1 MPVPLTVLDS
11 KFRDIT
17 GPVLD
22 YVAAIRGAKPRDL
35 VVVYLP
41 EYVVGHWWEHLLHNQ
56 SALRLKARLRFQ
68 PGAMVTNVRW
78 IWARPSVTRSRRHQL
93 ADGSPEASA
102 PERRSGRRTD
112 EPTDRRQHCGAGTDG
127 RSWSGRSRPPL
138 NIEGPARAPGA
149 ASPSPLRPY
158 NWAGEHVA
166 DGEATVGPPRL
177 AGPGYRRGRPG
188 GDHRGLGSGAQRR
201 VTLTSIALLYLVP
214 VVIAAGVG
222 GVWVGLAASIGSDA
236 LLNWFFVPPYHTL
249 AVDRR
254 DNLVALLVYV
264 LVAVA
269 VAVAVDLAAR
279 QRAAAARSGVEA
291 QLLGR
296 ITAEPLEGQALP
308 RLLGHIRDT
317 FAMTS
322 VALLESVDSG
332 PEHIVAAVGPPVDA
346 ANARLSA
353 RAGNGLR
360 LVAAGPE
367 LFAEDRRL
375 LGQLAA
381 AAARTLEATRQADH
395 AAQLA
400 EVDRVRTAIL
410 AAVGH
415 DLRTPLASIKAAA
428 SSLRAP
434 DVEFT
439 EEDRA
444 ELLATVEE
452 STDRL
457 DELVENLLA
466 MSRLQAGV
474 MSVRL
479 RPVALDA
486 VVAQAMRHAAPGATS
501 TYRSATICR
510 TCGPTQ
516 VCSNAWWRTW

>member
-1 MPVPLTVLDS
+1 MVGLAAFTAALVP
-11 KFRDIT
+11 
-17 GPVLD
+17 
-22 YVAAIRGAKPRDL
+22 A
-35 VVVYLP
+35 
-41 EYVVGHWWEHLLHNQ
+41 
-56 SALRLKARLRFQ
+56 
-68 PGAMVTNVRW
+68 
-78 IWARPSVTRSRRHQL
+78 
-93 ADGSPEASA
+93 
-102 PERRSGRRTD
+102 RSG
-112 EPTDRRQHCGAGTDG
+112 A
-127 RSWSGRSRPPL
+127 L
-138 NIEGPARAPGA
+138 
-149 ASPSPLRPY
+149 
-158 NWAGEHVA
+158 
-166 DGEATVGPPRL
+166 
-177 AGPGYRRGRPG
+177 
-188 GDHRGLGSGAQRR
+188 
-201 VTLTSIALLYLVP
+201 TLTSIALLYLVP

-222 GVWVGLAASIGSDA
+222 GVWVGLAAAIGSDA
-236 LLNWFFVPPYHTL
+236 LLNWFFVPPYRTL

-264 LVAVA
+264 LVAVT

-291 QLLGR
+291 ELLGR
-296 ITAEPLEGQALP
+296 ITAEPLAGQALP
-308 RLLGHIRDT
+308 RLLGHVRDT

-322 VALLESVDSG
+322 VALLESMDGG
-332 PEHIVAAVGPPVDA
+332 PENVVAAVGPPVDP

-353 RAGNGLR
+353 PAGNGLR

-367 LFAEDRRL
+367 VFAEDRRL

-381 AAARTLEATRQADH
+381 AAARTLEATRQADQ
-395 AAQLA
+395 AAELA

-434 DVEFT
+434 DVAFT
-439 EEDRA
+439 DEDRA

-474 MSVRL
+474 LSVHL

-486 VVAQAMRHAAPGATS
+486 VVAQAMRHAAPGSDVRVSVGDDLPYVRADPGLLE
-501 TYRSATICR
+501 RVVANL
-510 TCGPTQ
+510 
-516 VCSNAWWRTW
+516 VSNAVKAAAGGSVTVSARRSGAAVALAVVDHGTGIRKADRDRVFAPFQRLDDKRADGGLGLGLAIARGFTEAMGGTVVPSDTSGGGLTMTVTLPTAGSDEVTP

>member
-1 MPVPLTVLDS
+1 VNTLPTAKRRWVRRAWLGLAIGLVGLAALT
-11 KFRDIT
+11 
-17 GPVLD
+17 
-22 YVAAIRGAKPRDL
+22 AAL
-35 VVVYLP
+35 V
-41 EYVVGHWWEHLLHNQ
+41 
-56 SALRLKARLRFQ
+56 
-68 PGAMVTNVRW
+68 
-78 IWARPSVTRSRRHQL
+78 
-93 ADGSPEASA
+93 
-102 PERRSGRRTD
+102 
-112 EPTDRRQHCGAGTDG
+112 
-127 RSWSGRSRPPL
+127 
-138 NIEGPARAPGA
+138 PARNGA
-149 ASPSPLRPY
+149 L
-158 NWAGEHVA
+158 
-166 DGEATVGPPRL
+166 
-177 AGPGYRRGRPG
+177 
-188 GDHRGLGSGAQRR
+188 
-201 VTLTSIALLYLVP
+201 TLTSIALLYLVP

-291 QLLGR
+291 ELLGR

-332 PEHIVAAVGPPVDA
+332 PEHVVAAVGPPVDA
-346 ANARLSA
+346 SNARLSA
-353 RAGNGLR
+353 PAGNGLR

-367 LFAEDRRL
+367 VFAEDRRL

-381 AAARTLEATRQADH
+381 AAARTLEATRQADQ
-395 AAQLA
+395 AAELA

-434 DVEFT
+434 DVAFT
-439 EEDRA
+439 DEDRA

-452 STDRL
+452 STDRM

-474 MSVRL
+474 LSVHL

-486 VVAQAMRHAAPGATS
+486 VVAQAMRHAAPGSDVRVSVGDDLPYVRADPGLLE
-501 TYRSATICR
+501 RVVANL
-510 TCGPTQ
+510 
-516 VCSNAWWRTW
+516 VSNAVKAAAGGSVTVGARRSGAAVALAVVDHGTGIRKADRDRVFAPFQRLDDKRADGGLGLGLAIARGFTEAMGGTVVPSDTSGGGLTMTVTLPTAGLDEVAP

>member
-1 MPVPLTVLDS
+1 MPRAKRGSARRAWLGLAIGVIGL
-11 KFRDIT
+11 
-17 GPVLD
+17 
-22 YVAAIRGAKPRDL
+22 AAFTAAL
-35 VVVYLP
+35 V
-41 EYVVGHWWEHLLHNQ
+41 
-56 SALRLKARLRFQ
+56 
-68 PGAMVTNVRW
+68 
-78 IWARPSVTRSRRHQL
+78 
-93 ADGSPEASA
+93 
-102 PERRSGRRTD
+102 
-112 EPTDRRQHCGAGTDG
+112 
-127 RSWSGRSRPPL
+127 
-138 NIEGPARAPGA
+138 PARNGT
-149 ASPSPLRPY
+149 L
-158 NWAGEHVA
+158 
-166 DGEATVGPPRL
+166 
-177 AGPGYRRGRPG
+177 
-188 GDHRGLGSGAQRR
+188 
-201 VTLTSIALLYLVP
+201 TLTSIALLYLVP

-222 GVWVGLAASIGSDA
+222 GIWVGLAASVGSDT

-308 RLLGHIRDT
+308 RLLGHFRDT

-322 VALLESVDSG
+322 VALLESTDGG
-332 PEHIVAAVGPPVDA
+332 PEHVVAAVGPPIDA
-346 ANARLSA
+346 ANTRLSIP
-353 RAGNGLR
+353 AGNGLR

-375 LGQLAA
+375 LGQLAT
-381 AAARTLEATRQADH
+381 AAARTLEATRRADQ

-415 DLRTPLASIKAAA
+415 DLRTPLASIKTAA

-434 DVEFT
+434 DVAFSD
-439 EEDRA
+439 EDRA

-452 STDRL
+452 SADRL

-474 MSVRL
+474 LSVHL

-486 VVAQAMRHAAPGATS
+486 VVAQAMRHAAPGSDVRVSVGDGLPYVRADPGLLE
-501 TYRSATICR
+501 RVVANL
-510 TCGPTQ
+510 
-516 VCSNAWWRTW
+516 VSNAVQAAAGGSVAVSAFRSGAGVVLAVIDHGTGISKADRERMFAPFQRLDDKRADGGLGLGLAIARGFTEAMGGTLIPSDTSGGGLTMTVTLPTAGSEEATT

>member
-1 MPVPLTVLDS
+1 MSTLPTAKRWWARRAGIGL
-11 KFRDIT
+11 
-17 GPVLD
+17 
-22 YVAAIRGAKPRDL
+22 AIG
-35 VVVYLP
+35 
-41 EYVVGHWWEHLLHNQ
+41 VVGL
-56 SALRLKARLRFQ
+56 SAFTAALVPA
-68 PGAMVTNVRW
+68 
-78 IWARPSVTRSRRHQL
+78 
-93 ADGSPEASA
+93 
-102 PERRSGRRTD
+102 RSG
-112 EPTDRRQHCGAGTDG
+112 A
-127 RSWSGRSRPPL
+127 L
-138 NIEGPARAPGA
+138 
-149 ASPSPLRPY
+149 
-158 NWAGEHVA
+158 
-166 DGEATVGPPRL
+166 
-177 AGPGYRRGRPG
+177 
-188 GDHRGLGSGAQRR
+188 
-201 VTLTSIALLYLVP
+201 TLTSIALLYLVP

-264 LVAVA
+264 LVAVV

-308 RLLGHIRDT
+308 RLLGHVRDT

-322 VALLESVDSG
+322 VALLESADGG
-332 PEHIVAAVGPPVDA
+332 PEHVVAAVGPPIDVT
-346 ANARLSA
+346 NARLSA
-353 RAGNGLR
+353 PAGNGLR

-381 AAARTLEATRQADH
+381 AAARTLEATRQADQ

-434 DVEFT
+434 DVAFT
-439 EEDRA
+439 DEERA

-474 MSVRL
+474 LSVHL

-486 VVAQAMRHAAPGATS
+486 VVAQAMRHVLRHDVVRVAVDDDLPYVRADPGLLERVVANL
-501 TYRSATICR
+501 
-510 TCGPTQ
+510 
-516 VCSNAWWRTW
+516 VSNAVTAAAGGSVAVSAFRSGAAVALAVVDHGTGIRKEDRERVFAPFQRLDDKRADGGLGLGLAIARGFTEAMGGTLIPSDTSGGGLSMTVTLPTVGADEVAR

>member
-1 MPVPLTVLDS
+1 VSTLPTA
-11 KFRDIT
+11 KRWWARR
-17 GPVLD
+17 
-22 YVAAIRGAKPRDL
+22 AAIGLAIG
-35 VVVYLP
+35 
-41 EYVVGHWWEHLLHNQ
+41 VVGL
-56 SALRLKARLRFQ
+56 SAFTAALVPA
-68 PGAMVTNVRW
+68 
-78 IWARPSVTRSRRHQL
+78 
-93 ADGSPEASA
+93 
-102 PERRSGRRTD
+102 RSG
-112 EPTDRRQHCGAGTDG
+112 A
-127 RSWSGRSRPPL
+127 L
-138 NIEGPARAPGA
+138 
-149 ASPSPLRPY
+149 
-158 NWAGEHVA
+158 
-166 DGEATVGPPRL
+166 
-177 AGPGYRRGRPG
+177 
-188 GDHRGLGSGAQRR
+188 
-201 VTLTSIALLYLVP
+201 TLTSIALLYLVP

-264 LVAVA
+264 LVAVV

-308 RLLGHIRDT
+308 RLLGHVRDT

-322 VALLESVDSG
+322 VALLESADGG
-332 PEHIVAAVGPPVDA
+332 PEHVVAAVGPPIDVT
-346 ANARLSA
+346 NARLSA
-353 RAGNGLR
+353 PAGNGLR

-381 AAARTLEATRQADH
+381 AAARTLEATRQADQ

-434 DVEFT
+434 DVAFT
-439 EEDRA
+439 DEDRA

-474 MSVRL
+474 LSVHL

-486 VVAQAMRHAAPGATS
+486 VVAQAMRHVLRHDVVRVAVDDDLPYVRADPGLLERVVANL
-501 TYRSATICR
+501 
-510 TCGPTQ
+510 
-516 VCSNAWWRTW
+516 VSNAVTAAAGGSVAVSAFRSGAAVALAVVDHGTGIRKEDRERVFAPFQRLDDKRADGGLGLGLAIARGFTEAMGGTLIPSDTSGGGLSMTVTLPTVGADEVAR